1 MLHAEI
7 AADGRASP
15 GGFGLLEGV
24 TVKNHEP
31 KPKSTTARR
40 SHNHERGFSMIELVM
55 VCIIICTIAAIAL
68 IQINP
73 SLQSARSDNAMRIVL
88 DQLRQAREYSITNR
102 RYVQIA
108 FSTVSSQPQIV
119 ITQWNTLTAGG
130 GTTNPVLSTVYV
142 PSPMQYT
149 VVSGM
154 PDTPDGFGNGA
165 AIAFKI
171 EGTSTAPTGNMLFQS
186 DGELID
192 SVTNNPIDGTIF
204 LGVTGNKSSARAV
217 TVLGSTAR
225 VRGWRST
232 GAGSTSATAW
242 FSF

>member
-1 MLHAEI
+1 M
-7 AADGRASP
+7 
-15 GGFGLLEGV
+15 LLEGV
-24 TVKNHEP
+24 TVKKQET
-31 KPKSTTARR
+31 KPTISRR
-40 SHNHERGFSMIELVM
+40 SRDGERGFSLIELAV
-55 VCIIICTIAAIAL
+55 VTIIIVTISAIAL

-73 SLQSARSDNAMRIVL
+73 SLQTARSDNALRVVL

-108 FSTVSSQPQIV
+108 FSTVGGTSQIV

-149 VVSGM
+149 LVTAA
-154 PDTPDGFGNGA
+154 DTPDGFGNSS

-171 EGTSTAPTGNMLFQS
+171 EGTSTIPTGNMLFQS
-186 DGELID
+186 DGELVD

-204 LGVTGNKSSARAV
+204 LGVAGNVSSARAV
-217 TVLGSTAR
+217 TVMGSTGR

-232 GAGSTSATAW
+232 GAGSTPTTAW

>member
-1 MLHAEI
+1 MEVGL
-7 AADGRASP
+7 
-15 GGFGLLEGV
+15 FGLLEGV
-24 TVKNHEP
+24 TVKKQETKRMIAH
-31 KPKSTTARR
+31 R
-40 SHNHERGFSMIELVM
+40 SRDSERGFSMLELAV
-55 VCIIICTIAAIAL
+55 VCIIAITISAIAL

-73 SLQSARSDNAMRIVL
+73 SLQSARSDNALRVVL
-88 DQLRQAREYSITNR
+88 DQLRQAREYSIANR

-108 FSTVSSQPQIV
+108 FSTVSGTPQVV
-119 ITQWNTLTAGG
+119 ITQMNTLTTGG

-142 PSPMQYT
+142 PTPMQYT

-154 PDTPDGFGNGA
+154 PDTPDGYGNGS

-171 EGTSTAPTGNMLFQS
+171 EGTSTAPTGSMYFQS
-186 DGELID
+186 DGELVD

-204 LGVTGNKSSARAV
+204 LGVAANKSSARAV
-217 TVLGSTAR
+217 TVLGSTGR

-232 GAGSTSATAW
+232 GAGTTSAAAW

>member
-1 MLHAEI
+1 VL
-7 AADGRASP
+7 
-15 GGFGLLEGV
+15 FEGV
-24 TVKNHEP
+24 TVKKQETKRMN
-31 KPKSTTARR
+31 SRR
-40 SHNHERGFSMIELVM
+40 SRNSERGFSLIELAV
-55 VCIIICTIAAIAL
+55 VTIIIVVISAIAL

-73 SLQSARSDNAMRIVL
+73 SLQTARSDNALRVVL

-108 FSTVSSQPQIV
+108 FSTLAGNPPQIV
-119 ITQWNTLTAGG
+119 ITQMNTLTTGA

-142 PSPMQYT
+142 PPPMQYM
-149 VVSGM
+149 VVGTM
-154 PDTPDGFGNGA
+154 PDTPDGYGNGS
-165 AIAFKI
+165 AIAFEI
-171 EGTSTAPTGNMLFQS
+171 EGTGTAPSGSMYFQS

-217 TVLGSTAR
+217 TVMGSTGR

-232 GAGSTSATAW
+232 GTGTTPTGAW